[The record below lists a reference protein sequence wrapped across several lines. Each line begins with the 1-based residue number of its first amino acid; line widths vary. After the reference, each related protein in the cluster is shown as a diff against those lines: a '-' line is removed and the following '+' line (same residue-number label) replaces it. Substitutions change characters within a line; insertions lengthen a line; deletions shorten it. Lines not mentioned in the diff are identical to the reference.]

1 MKSAFLFIA
10 LFTSCVWAADNS
22 VIPLN
27 PQKEPI
33 LQVEQCVEPT
43 AEEIQRCASV
53 DISTLRT
60 ELLWLD
66 RLFEQR
72 ALNAIIWSVQDK
84 AKLYRDEPA
93 MLATTLIESQEKTQF
108 AAKELLQ
115 QHISRLNSN
124 PEIHNE
130 STHYDLQYL
139 GQRYNLATFLE
150 SDYFSESS
158 WDTDQIGYFLDRYL
172 NVDLTRQTILAI
184 DDILL
189 PNQRQKFDEL
199 LDDALDIYI
208 YNLLDFEMDENR
220 KAANE
225 EFRKNNSP
233 TQQDKQNF
241 IFTADGIEIH
251 YNPYFTWENNDS
263 WEPSP
268 EDKITLKI
276 SWGNLYNVIK
286 PEYIWK

>member
-1 MKSAFLFIA
+1 M
-10 LFTSCVWAADNS
+10 
-22 VIPLN
+22 
-27 PQKEPI
+27 
-33 LQVEQCVEPT
+33 
-43 AEEIQRCASV
+43 
-53 DISTLRT
+53 
-60 ELLWLD
+60 
-66 RLFEQR
+66 
-72 ALNAIIWSVQDK
+72 
-84 AKLYRDEPA
+84 
-93 MLATTLIESQEKTQF
+93 
-108 AAKELLQ
+108 
-115 QHISRLNSN
+115 
-124 PEIHNE
+124 
-130 STHYDLQYL
+130 
-139 GQRYNLATFLE
+139 
-150 SDYFSESS
+150 
-158 WDTDQIGYFLDRYL
+158 
-172 NVDLTRQTILAI
+172 AI